1 MRTLRVE
8 EGIIEDDK
16 LRKWARYGVV
26 ENAQLST
33 TGKIY
38 EEPNDDYF
46 ADYLRWAGRGSSE
59 EIPEYLIPLNPPPV
73 PQLQKNAVAVDFVQ
87 SFDKVTNYILYAAGA
102 CQRLRV
108 EEEVSRRSKLRW
120 YSALA
125 DIYDE
130 YRDLIT
136 KIPSLKHSNPKVL
149 KASEIAKDI
158 KRDKLKRA
166 ALAKEVMAGRRVN
179 KILDVLRGQWHVI
192 DFLDFITK
200 EMLVNNSQEFMNKL
214 VQGIKWPLRDME
226 LPYQLMMSGS
236 SY

>member
-8 EGIIEDDK
+8 EVIIEDDK
-16 LRKWARYGVV
+16 LRKWARYGVI

-38 EEPNDDYF
+38 EESNDDYF
-46 ADYLRWAGRGSSE
+46 ADYLRWASKGSSE

-73 PQLQKNAVAVDFVQ
+73 SQLQKNAVAVDFVQ
-87 SFDKVTNYILYAAGA
+87 SFDKVMNYILYAARA
-102 CQRLRV
+102 CQRFKV
-108 EEEVSRRSKLRW
+108 KEEVGRHSKLRW

-166 ALAKEVMAGRRVN
+166 ALAKEVMAERRVN

-192 DFLDFITK
+192 NFLNFITK

-214 VQGIKWPLRDME
+214 VQGIK
-226 LPYQLMMSGS
+226 
-236 SY
+236 

>member
-8 EGIIEDDK
+8 EDIIEDDK
-16 LRKWARYGVV
+16 LRKWARYSVV
-26 ENAQLST
+26 ENAQLSI

-46 ADYLRWAGRGSSE
+46 VNYLRWAGRGSSE
-59 EIPEYLIPLNPPPV
+59 EISEYLIPLNSPPV
-73 PQLQKNAVAVDFVQ
+73 PQLQKDAVAVDFVQ

-108 EEEVSRRSKLRW
+108 EEEVSRRLKLWW

-136 KIPSLKHSNPKVL
+136 KILSLKHSNPKVL
-149 KASEIAKDI
+149 KASKIAEDI

-166 ALAKEVMAGRRVN
+166 ALAKEDMARRKVN
-179 KILDVLRGQWHVI
+179 KILDVLKGQWHI
-192 DFLDFITK
+192 INFLDFITK

-214 VQGIKWPLRDME
+214 
-226 LPYQLMMSGS
+226 
-236 SY
+236 

>member
-46 ADYLRWAGRGSSE
+46 VNYLRWAGRGSSE
-59 EIPEYLIPLNPPPV
+59 EIPEYLIPLNSPSV
-73 PQLQKNAVAVDFVQ
+73 FQLQKNAVAVDFIQ
-87 SFDKVTNYILYAAGA
+87 FFDKIMNYILYAAGA
-102 CQRLRV
+102 YQKLRV
-108 EEEVSRRSKLRW
+108 EEEVSRHSKLRW

-136 KIPSLKHSNPKVL
+136 KIPSLKHLNPKVL
-149 KASEIAKDI
+149 KASEIAED
-158 KRDKLKRA
+158 
-166 ALAKEVMAGRRVN
+166 
-179 KILDVLRGQWHVI
+179 
-192 DFLDFITK
+192 
-200 EMLVNNSQEFMNKL
+200 
-214 VQGIKWPLRDME
+214 
-226 LPYQLMMSGS
+226 
-236 SY
+236 

>member
-38 EEPNDDYF
+38 EESNDDYF
-46 ADYLRWAGRGSSE
+46 ADYLRWASRESSE
-59 EIPEYLIPLNPPPV
+59 EISEYLIPLNPPPI

-87 SFDKVTNYILYAAGA
+87 SFDKVTNYILYAAEA

-136 KIPSLKHSNPKVL
+136 KIPSLKYSNPKVL
-149 KASEIAKDI
+149 KASEIVEDI

-166 ALAKEVMAGRRVN
+166 ALAKRSWPGGE
-179 KILDVLRGQWHVI
+179 L
-192 DFLDFITK
+192 
-200 EMLVNNSQEFMNKL
+200 
-214 VQGIKWPLRDME
+214 IK
-226 LPYQLMMSGS
+226 Y
-236 SY
+236 

>member
-16 LRKWARYGVV
+16 LRKWARYGVI

-46 ADYLRWAGRGSSE
+46 ADYLKWAGRESSE

-87 SFDKVTNYILYAAGA
+87 SFDKVTNYILYAVRA

-108 EEEVSRRSKLRW
+108 KEEVSYHLKLRW
-120 YSALA
+120 YNALA

-136 KIPSLKHSNPKVL
+136 KIPSLKHLNPKIL
-149 KASEIAKDI
+149 KASEIAEDI
-158 KRDKLKRA
+158 KRDKLKRV
-166 ALAKEVMAGRRVN
+166 ALTKEV
-179 KILDVLRGQWHVI
+179 
-192 DFLDFITK
+192 
-200 EMLVNNSQEFMNKL
+200 
-214 VQGIKWPLRDME
+214 
-226 LPYQLMMSGS
+226 
-236 SY
+236 

>member
-16 LRKWARYGVV
+16 LRKWARYGIV

-59 EIPEYLIPLNPPPV
+59 EILEYLIPLNPPSV
-73 PQLQKNAVAVDFVQ
+73 PQLQKNVVAIDFVQ
-87 SFDKVTNYILYAAGA
+87 SFNKVTNYILYAAEA
-102 CQRLRV
+102 YQRLRV
-108 EEEVSRRSKLRW
+108 EEKVSRRSKLW
-120 YSALA
+120 LYSALA

-136 KIPSLKHSNPKVL
+136 KIPSLKYLNFKVL

-158 KRDKLKRA
+158 
-166 ALAKEVMAGRRVN
+166 N
-179 KILDVLRGQWHVI
+179 
-192 DFLDFITK
+192 
-200 EMLVNNSQEFMNKL
+200 
-214 VQGIKWPLRDME
+214 
-226 LPYQLMMSGS
+226 
-236 SY
+236 